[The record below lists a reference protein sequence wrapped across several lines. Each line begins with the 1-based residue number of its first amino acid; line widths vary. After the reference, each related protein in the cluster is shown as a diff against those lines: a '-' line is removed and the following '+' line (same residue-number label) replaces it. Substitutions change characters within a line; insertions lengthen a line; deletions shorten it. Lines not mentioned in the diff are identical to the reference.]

1 MYPGKKIG
9 ANLIWNCPELCPTN
23 LIESF
28 HLNADLVNQDEL
40 LRAEWLWSRR
50 PTVLCADMLV
60 MFSYILVFVCLLY
73 LLQECAA
80 PFPAWLLLGAGG
92 LAIDCFRPKRRRREY
107 ELSIRRLILH
117 LPKQIVETI

>member
-9 ANLIWNCPELCPTN
+9 ADPVWNCPELCPTN

-40 LRAEWLWSRR
+40 LRAEWFWNRR
-50 PTVLCADMLV
+50 PSVLFADMLV

-73 LLQECAA
+73 FLPECAA
-80 PFPAWLLLGAGG
+80 PFLAWLLVGACSM
-92 LAIDCFRPKRRRREY
+92 AVDCFRLNRWKREY
-107 ELSIRRLILH
+107 ELSIKRLILH
-117 LPKQIVETI
+117 LPKRK